1 MLHTNFNEINEV
13 AISVHFDVRQST
25 YITILH
31 PDMVFMLP
39 FENRSKQVDHCHPH
53 LISSRFY
60 DYLFLPRP

>member
-13 AISVHFDVRQST
+13 AVSVHFDVRQST

-39 FENRSKQVDHCHPH
+39 FENI
-53 LISSRFY
+53 LIAIDRNK
-60 DYLFLPRP
+60 LTIVILI